1 MNLKEIEN
9 KIKKTKQELL
19 NIEAMRSGS
28 LSEQYNVC
36 GVANCICK
44 DKKNPQRHGPYYQL
58 SYRSG
63 GRSSSKFI
71 QGPFVKKMEKETAQ
85 YRRFKILVSE
95 WIDLANAKSDLQMK
109 LEKEKKDKD

>member
-9 KIKKTKQELL
+9 KIRKTKQELL
-19 NIEAMRSGS
+19 DIEAMRSGS

-36 GVANCICK
+36 GVASCICK

-71 QGPFVKKMEKETAQ
+71 REPFVKKMEKETAQ
-85 YRRFKILVSE
+85 YRRFKSLMNE
-95 WIDLANAKSDLQMK
+95 WIDLANAKSDLEMK
-109 LEKEKKDKD
+109 LKKK